1 MKVKR
6 FSRLYFGL
14 FFLTICCV
22 LMPIS
27 IAEQPVGQTQSTSVG
42 KKQVDVITRYPAP
55 GEIGR
60 EKKTV
65 DVREAARNLRNEEMY
80 RATRDILLEVD
91 NAYLSSGTVN
101 LLKTALNDN
110 SLLDNNSITMRQ
122 RAIGLLGLSRN
133 PDAIAV
139 ISNCLQHDPSWR
151 VRSSAAA
158 RLGRLAGETAVPELQ
173 RAMAEDFKKHK
184 DQGFGI
190 GRGVISGLG
199 RAGGT
204 AVPLLIK
211 MLKDDLKKG
220 GHGAHY
226 LIQSLRVT
234 GDRRAIPSLLD
245 ITSRPTSGS
254 ESNMSH
260 VQLQAARVLA
270 HFATE
275 WYVDILES
283 RAKYAAVHP
292 MTPTESRKVKASDRI
307 RILNALQ
314 NAGYDLN
321 SLIWPL
327 TFDKE
332 K

>member
-6 FSRLYFGL
+6 FSPVYFCLCFG
-14 FFLTICCV
+14 TICCV
-22 LMPIS
+22 LVPIG
-27 IAEQPVGQTQSTSVG
+27 IAEQPVGQTQSTPVG
-42 KKQVDVITRYPAP
+42 EKQVDVITHYPSP

-65 DVREAARNLRNEEMY
+65 DVREVARNLRNEQMY
-80 RATRDILLEVD
+80 KEARDILGEVH

-158 RLGRLAGETAVPELQ
+158 RLGRLAGETAVPEYNVQWL
-173 RAMAEDFKKHK
+173 RTSRNTKIR
-184 DQGFGI
+184 GFGI

-199 RAGGT
+199 GAGGT

-220 GHGAHY
+220 GHGARF
-226 LIQSLRVT
+226 IQSLRRT
-234 GDRRAIPSLLD
+234 GDRRAIKPLLD
-245 ITSRPTSGS
+245 IISRPTSPS
-254 ESNMSH
+254 DRHMSR
-260 VQLQAARVLA
+260 VQLEAARVLA

-283 RAKYAAVHP
+283 RAKFSAVHP
-292 MTPTESRKVKASDRI
+292 VTPTENRKVKAADQI
-307 RILNALQ
+307 RIVEALQ

-332 K
+332 E